1 MRTAIE
7 ALVARVPEWQ
17 GLEVTIRP
25 LPGNPREELFAV
37 TAGGREYVVRARV
50 DHDLLGFSTA
60 KEAEATRRAAEVHV
74 GPALVA
80 ELPGTRT
87 LITRLVPAHAVD
99 GDGIAARLEQV
110 VAALRT
116 LHDSGPIRAD
126 FPVHR
131 VVEWHA
137 RDAGT
142 HDVIAPAAYERLHQL
157 SRRIE
162 TAFAKAPMAMVPCH
176 NNLVPANLL
185 FDSRRVWLVDFEC
198 GGMNDAFFDLANLSV
213 HSGFDNDHDE
223 RMLYAYFG
231 EVSDGATARL
241 RLMKVMSEFREGM
254 WGVAQR
260 AVGVPDTNAL
270 SPEERLRRCER
281 LASRPELEQWLAA
294 AGWFQQP
301 LSPSAPDRDTR

>member
-7 ALVARVPEWQ
+7 AVVARVPAWE
-17 GLEVTIRP
+17 GRPRDIRP
-25 LPGNPREELFAV
+25 LPGNPREELFVV
-37 TAGGREYVVRARV
+37 TVDGREYVVRIRV
-50 DHDLLGFSTA
+50 DHDLLGFSAA
-60 KEAEATRRAAEVHV
+60 KEAESTRRAADVHV
-74 GPALVA
+74 GPAVVA
-80 ELPGTRT
+80 EVASTRT
-87 LITRLVPAHAVD
+87 LITRMVPGSPVD
-99 GDGIAARLEQV
+99 GDQIAGRLEHV
-110 VAALRT
+110 VSALRA
-116 LHDSGPIRAD
+116 LHDSGPMRAD

-162 TAFAKAPMAMVPCH
+162 AAFAKTPMPMVPCH

-185 FDSRRVWLVDFEC
+185 FDPRRVWLVDFEC

-213 HSGFDNDHDE
+213 HCGFDNDTDE
-223 RMLYAYFG
+223 RMLYAYLG
-231 EVSDGATARL
+231 EVSDGAVARL

-260 AVGVPDTNAL
+260 AVGIPDTSAL
-270 SPEERLRRCER
+270 SAEERLRRCER

-294 AGWFQQP
+294 AGWFRQP
-301 LSPSAPDRDTR
+301 LSPTAADRDAR

>member
-7 ALVARVPEWQ
+7 AVIARVSAWE
-17 GLEVTIRP
+17 GHEMVVRP
-25 LPGNPREELFAV
+25 LAGNPREELFSV
-37 TAGGREYVVRARV
+37 TVNGREHVVRIRV
-50 DHDLLGFSTA
+50 DHEMLGFSAA
-60 KEAEATRRAAEVHV
+60 KEAEATRRAADV
-74 GPALVA
+74 GIGPWVVA
-80 ELPGTRT
+80 EVRSARA
-87 LITRLVPAHAVD
+87 LITGVVPAHPLD
-99 GDGIAARLEQV
+99 GDGIAGRLDDV
-110 VAALRT
+110 VAALHAF
-116 LHDSGPIRAD
+116 HDSGPMQAD

-162 TAFAKAPMAMVPCH
+162 TTFAKTPMAAVPCH

-185 FDSRRVWLVDFEC
+185 FEPDRLWLTDFEC

-213 HSGFDNDHDE
+213 HAGFDNDTDE
-223 RMLYAYFG
+223 RMLDLYFG
-231 EVSDGATARL
+231 EASEGATARL

-260 AVGVPDTNAL
+260 AVGLPDTNAL

-281 LASRPELEQWLAA
+281 LASRPELEQWLSA
-294 AGWFQQP
+294 AGWFRRP
-301 LSPSAPDRDTR
+301 LSPHVLDLGAG